1 MSGATATAGAM
12 PAGERSSGVPLRLQ
26 IPELA
31 RRSIVRTMRQPAQI
45 VPATLFPLILLS
57 INAAGLDAATEI
69 PGFPTDS
76 YITFALAFA
85 FLQAGVFAVI
95 GTGQNLAE
103 DNVSGFFNR
112 MQLTPIRPAALVAGQ
127 LAGTLAL
134 GLFQAATYIA
144 VGLAAGAHIEAGLPG
159 ALVMIALAT
168 VITLAFGSIGLVAGM
183 RASSP
188 ENVQGLFPLVFV
200 FLFLSSMAL
209 PRDLIQ
215 QDWFRT
221 IATYNPVSYMIEGL
235 RSLLIT
241 GWDVE
246 ALALGFGCAIAI
258 LAVGLTVASISL
270 RERMART

>member
-1 MSGATATAGAM
+1 MSAALVSQRSA
-12 PAGERSSGVPLRLQ
+12 PALGIQ
-26 IPELA
+26 IRELA
-31 RRSIVRTMRQPAQI
+31 RRSILRTVRQPAMI
-45 VPATLFPLILLS
+45 VPATLFPLLLLA
-57 INAAGLDAATEI
+57 INSAGLDSATNL

-76 YITFALAFA
+76 YLTFALAFA

-112 MQLTPIRPAALVAGQ
+112 LQLTPIRPAALVAGQ

-134 GLFQAATYIA
+134 GLFQAATYIS
-144 VGLAAGAHIEAGLPG
+144 VGLIAGGHIQAGLPG
-159 ALVMIALAT
+159 ALVLIALAT
-168 VITLAFGSIGLVAGM
+168 LITLAFGSIGLIAGM

-188 ENVQGLFPLVFV
+188 ENVQGLFPVIFV

-209 PRDLIQ
+209 PRDLIET
-215 QDWFRT
+215 DWFRT

-241 GWDVE
+241 GWDAE
-246 ALALGFGCAIAI
+246 ALLLGFGCAAAI
-258 LAVGLTVASISL
+258 LVIALAVASASL
-270 RERMART
+270 KERMART